1 MKRALYFLSALLLIG
16 LFSGCAS
23 MSKKECLTADWH
35 AVGYSDGTRGVHYN
49 NLVKHRKACNKYEVV
64 PDEAAYHAGW
74 EQGIRNYCTSD
85 RGYQVGAAG
94 QPYRSICPQ
103 DAEENFRDGWDKGV
117 RQYCTADN
125 GLRQGL
131 NGRQYRGVC
140 PTDLEPAFHDFYRL
154 GRDVR
159 KARVEYRG
167 NSQKLSQMEH
177 ALAAERDPQRA
188 HNLLGEVERLQ
199 HLEERSYT
207 RVIALEACMDSD
219 WYQAGH
225 RDGEA
230 GYPRRAAEVSAG
242 CRNYGIS
249 GDRMGYREGWRD
261 GNSRYCTYESGLY
274 IGQSNQT
281 YSGVC
286 SGRNHYHFWQGYEEG
301 RDRYRS
307 ERRVR
312 HPRPE
317 KKRVIQQPPVSRDHH
332 KPLRDKV
339 IRHPDNDHD
348 KEIHHPRERE
358 VKEHHDNRDKLKR
371 PMPEKSRAADVPG
384 KVKEMHDNRDREM
397 RQPPVHN
404 RAAEPVHKQRV
415 EKAVHDNRDRLKQS
429 MPEKS
434 HKPELKEKKHDDD
447 DDHEKKEKMTRE

>member
-1 MKRALYFLSALLLIG
+1 MKRLFYLISILLMVG

-35 AVGYSDGTRGVHYN
+35 AVGHSDGARGVHFN
-49 NLVKHRKACNKYEVV
+49 NLSKHRKACNKYEVI
-64 PDEAAYHAGW
+64 PDEEAYHAGW
-74 EQGIRNYCTSD
+74 ERGIRNYCTSD

-103 DAEENFRDGWDKGV
+103 DVEQNFRTGWKKGV

-131 NGRQYRGVC
+131 NGHQYRGVC

-159 KARVEYRG
+159 QARSEYRGTSQKMARVE
-167 NSQKLSQMEH
+167 K
-177 ALAAERDPQRA
+177 ALAAEKDPQRA
-188 HNLLGEVERLQ
+188 HSLLGDVERLQ

-207 RVIALEACMDSD
+207 KLIALEACMDSD
-219 WYQAGH
+219 WYETGH

-230 GYPRRAAEVSAG
+230 GYTRRASEIAVG
-242 CRNYGIS
+242 CRNYGIA

-261 GNSRYCTYESGLY
+261 GNGRYCTYESGLY

-307 ERRVR
+307 ERRAR

-317 KKRVIQQPPVSRDHH
+317 KKRVIQQPISRDHH
-332 KPLRDKV
+332 KPPVREKV
-339 IRHPDNDHD
+339 IRQPGNDRDN
-348 KEIHHPRERE
+348 ETHHPRKQERE
-358 VKEHHDNRDKLKR
+358 VHDKRDREMHQPPERSKAVDPGEKREKIEKEIHDNRDKLK
-371 PMPEKSRAADVPG
+371 
-384 KVKEMHDNRDREM
+384 H
-397 RQPPVHN
+397 
-404 RAAEPVHKQRV
+404 
-415 EKAVHDNRDRLKQS
+415 S

-434 HKPELKEKKHDDD
+434 QKPELKEKKEHDDD
-447 DDHEKKEKMTRE
+447 DDDQEKEKRRHN